1 MNTIKNILNDILIK
15 VEVICETDH
24 YKLILPIEKA
34 KDLEL
39 HGGPGNGSGDRTKM
53 TKLYINTTVYGS
65 AREPMTYPK
74 CYNEIIE
81 LDENQLNIVEEYKN
95 ERIQNNLPCSQGVIG
110 FIIHGEN
117 IDEGVSRPISRDI
130 KNYHLQSP
138 CITCGTNKTIC
149 DHKNDL
155 YNDPR
160 VLDIKTQLKEDFQ
173 PLCNNCNLRKRAV
186 SLKTV
191 KDKKRQPPPPSI
203 RLLGIDFTQGDENYD
218 PNDINAM
225 VGTYWYD
232 PIAFM
237 TKVRNKLSMSQ
248 VNYYS

>member
-1 MNTIKNILNDILIK
+1 MNSIKSILDEILTK

-34 KDLEL
+34 KDLDL

-95 ERIQNNLPCSQGVIG
+95 ERIQNNLSCSQGVIG

-117 IDEGVSRPISRDI
+117 KDDEVSRPISRDI
-130 KNYHLQSP
+130 KIYHLQSP
-138 CITCGTNKTIC
+138 CIACGSNKTIC

-160 VLDIKTQLKEDFQ
+160 VLNTQTQTKEDFQ

-203 RLLGIDFTQGDENYD
+203 RLLGIDFTQGNENYD

-237 TKVRNKLSMSQ
+237 TEVRNRLSMRQ
-248 VNYYS
+248 VNY